1 MKEEMSIYEDV
12 YDQLVEL
19 IDPHVKA
26 NACGLS
32 SCNEDSLTMSVVG
45 SVDYLLEFWL
55 LNREK
60 PEVEH
65 P

>member
-1 MKEEMSIYEDV
+1 MEDEISIYEDV
-12 YDQLVEL
+12 YEQLQYM
-19 IDPHVKA
+19 ITPHIGW
-26 NACGLS
+26 NIHGLS
-32 SCNEDSLTMSVVG
+32 SCSEDSLTASVVG